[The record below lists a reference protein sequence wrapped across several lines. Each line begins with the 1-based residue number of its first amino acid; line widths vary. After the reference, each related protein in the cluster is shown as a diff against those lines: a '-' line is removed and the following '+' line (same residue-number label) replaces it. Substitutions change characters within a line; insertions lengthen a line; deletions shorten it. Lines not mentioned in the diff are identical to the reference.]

1 MKVACAEYISFYTTF
16 TNPNGSPAVDLAR
29 IEVATHVMVANYEAN
44 LKLKLTLIRPHTT
57 EALALRLQVQ
67 LT

>member
-1 MKVACAEYISFYTTF
+1 M
-16 TNPNGSPAVDLAR
+16 DLAR
-29 IEVATHVMVANYEAN
+29 IEVATHVKVANYEAN